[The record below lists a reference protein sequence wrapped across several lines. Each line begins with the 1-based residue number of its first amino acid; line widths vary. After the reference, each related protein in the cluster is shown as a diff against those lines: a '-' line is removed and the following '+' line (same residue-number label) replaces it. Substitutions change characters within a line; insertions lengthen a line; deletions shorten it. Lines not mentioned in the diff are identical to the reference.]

1 MLNFNI
7 AIVGAAGYTGGEAL
21 ELLLDHPHFRVAVA
35 QSNSQAGKPVWQA
48 HPRLRG
54 RTELVFQREVE
65 SAGVEIDAWVLC
77 TGHGR
82 AKAFVEEYAVAAE
95 GKRIVDLSTDF
106 RQNGDHGFVYGLPE
120 AFATTIRTATR
131 VANPGCFATAIQLA
145 LLPLAGEGWLR
156 DPVSVTAITGSTG
169 AGQAPSPTT
178 HFSWR
183 ADNLS
188 AYKPFDHQ
196 HLGEIRQTLRHLAD
210 VDDATLPPIHFVP
223 VRGNFARGIF
233 AVTQLPTELSQAQ
246 ADELFA
252 AFYAGAGPK
261 ASLTFAVTDNP
272 DLQQVVRTN
281 KALVHPIV
289 KDGQLGVITMLDNL
303 RKGASSQAIE
313 NLNLMFGLERGVGL
327 I

>member
-1 MLNFNI
+1 MPHHHI
-7 AIVGAAGYTGGEAL
+7 AIIGAAGYTGGEAL
-21 ELLLDHPHFRVAVA
+21 ELLLDHPHFNVAVA
-35 QSNSQAGKPVWQA
+35 QSNSQAGKAVWEV

-54 RTELVFQREVE
+54 RTPLVFQSEVE
-65 SAGVEIDAWVLC
+65 SNEVDIDAWILC

-82 AKAFVEEYAVAAE
+82 AKAFVEEYAAAAE

-106 RQNGDHGFVYGLPE
+106 RQNGPHGFVYGLPE
-120 AFATTIRTATR
+120 AFAKTIATATR

-145 LLPLAGEGWLR
+145 LLPLASEGLLQN
-156 DPVSVTAITGSTG
+156 PVAVTAITGSTG

-188 AYKPFDHQ
+188 PYKPFDHQ

-210 VDDATLPPIHFVP
+210 VDDAKLPPVHFMP
-223 VRGNFARGIF
+223 VRGDFSRGIF
-233 AVTQLPTELSQAQ
+233 SVAQTPTELSQKQ

-252 AFYAGAGPK
+252 DFYGKEPG
-261 ASLTFAVTDNP
+261 LTFAVTDNP

-289 KDGQLGVITMLDNL
+289 KDGQLGVITVLDNL

-313 NLNLMFGLERGVGL
+313 NLNLMFGLERRVGL
-327 I
+327 L